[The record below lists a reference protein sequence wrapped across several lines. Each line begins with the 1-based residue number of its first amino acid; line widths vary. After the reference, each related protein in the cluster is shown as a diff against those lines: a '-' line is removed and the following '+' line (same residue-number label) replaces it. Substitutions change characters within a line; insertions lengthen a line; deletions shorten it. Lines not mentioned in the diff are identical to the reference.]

1 MPSSRR
7 DQLID
12 TAVELFCRHGFHATG
27 IERILA
33 ESGVAKMTLY
43 KHFRSK
49 DELILAA
56 LRRRDESFRNGFMR
70 SVERRGTTPRSR
82 LRAIFGALEEWFT
95 GADFHGCMFIN
106 ASAEFARRDDPIHA
120 AAAENKRLITA
131 YVRGLCKAA
140 AANDPGELAHQLVL
154 LMEGATVMAHVAG
167 ELDSASRAAAAA
179 DILLAHALPAP
190 VG

>member
-7 DQLID
+7 DRLID
-12 TAVELFCRHGFHATG
+12 TAVELFCRNGFHATG

-70 SVERRGTTPRSR
+70 AVERRGTTPRSR
-82 LRAIFGALEEWFT
+82 LRAIFGALEEWIT
-95 GADFHGCMFIN
+95 GADFQGCMFIN

-120 AAAENKRLITA
+120 FAAENKRLITA
-131 YVRGLCKAA
+131 YVRDLCEAA
-140 AANDPGELAHQLVL
+140 GADDAGELAHQLVL
-154 LMEGATVMAHVAG
+154 LMEGVTVMAHVAG
-167 ELDSASRAAAAA
+167 ELDSARRAAAAA